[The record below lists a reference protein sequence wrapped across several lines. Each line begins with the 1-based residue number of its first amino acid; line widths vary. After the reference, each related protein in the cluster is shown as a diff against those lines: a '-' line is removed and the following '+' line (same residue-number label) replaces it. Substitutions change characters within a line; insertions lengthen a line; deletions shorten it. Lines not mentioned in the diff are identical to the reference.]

1 MPDNSPQQAL
11 FHHEEPAPQGPFVK
25 VAIERGIDK
34 LASGAD
40 TLTYRDPGL
49 DLRPG
54 DMVEAPLGK
63 TAKVGG
69 VVTQAGGP
77 ELLGHLSPAKV
88 RPVLRKTGGRIPGS
102 LLELATWLARYYA
115 SPLGM
120 ALATVTPSAVKKQT
134 GKRTRKALEPTGAEP
149 TERLPPKTR
158 EVWERI
164 SGLDR
169 EMFPVEHRVLAE
181 AVGATSV
188 GPLNRL
194 VRLGLLREVVVER
207 VTSRVRAP
215 GGDAGVDVAPELTVA
230 QREVVEGVCLA
241 LGGGLGGFGVH
252 LLRGVTGSGKTEVYL
267 RVIERALEGGKG
279 AIVLVP
285 EIALTPQT
293 SGRFARR
300 FVSHGVA
307 VLHSGLSA
315 AERHRQWAMIA
326 SGEARVVVGARS
338 AVFAPVADLGVIVV
352 DEEHDGSYKQD
363 QAPRYNGR
371 DVAIKRGQLEGAT
384 VVLGS
389 ATPSLESWA
398 NAHTHSDFWTLWEL
412 PDRVGGGVLPPVKIV
427 DIKEEHRIAHSLGRK
442 GRGAIGPTL
451 AAALERTLKEGGQAI
466 LLMNR
471 RGHSTY
477 IGCASAAC
485 GWVLAC
491 DDCDASMVLHK
502 DGRIRGGESLRCHH
516 CQSEKLLPPAC
527 PVCSR
532 GLIRLGFG
540 IQRVEEELRGLV
552 DLASDEVERVD
563 SDTMRTAGHYF
574 RVLDRFAKGDIR
586 LLLGTQMIAKGLDFP
601 NVRLVGVVNADT
613 ALSLPDFRAA
623 ERTFQLITQ
632 VAGRAGRAEH
642 AGEVIVQTASPES
655 DPIRAAARHD
665 FLGFV
670 RGEMSV
676 RSACGLPPASRM
688 ARIVV
693 RDQKAERAEAGAA
706 ALADLLVS
714 LSPPGVRVQGPM
726 PCTITRIADRFR
738 WEVLLIAPRAG
749 LIQRVLGEA
758 RARGELVSDA
768 RTAVDVDPVAL
779 M

>member
-1 MPDNSPQQAL
+1 MPDNTPQQAL
-11 FHHEEPAPQGPFVK
+11 FHHEEPAPEGPFVR
-25 VAIERGIDK
+25 VAVERGIDK

-49 DLRPG
+49 GLHPG
-54 DMVEAPLGK
+54 DLVEVPLGK
-63 TAKVGG
+63 SAKVGG
-69 VVTQAGGP
+69 VVTEAGGP
-77 ELLGHLSPAKV
+77 ELLGDLSPAKV
-88 RPVLRKTGGRIPGS
+88 RGVLRKTGGRIPGT
-102 LLELATWLARYYA
+102 LLQLAAWLARYYA

-120 ALATVTPSAVKKQT
+120 ALAAVTPAAVKKQT
-134 GKRTRKALEPTGAEP
+134 GKRTRKALEPTGAEAV
-149 TERLPPKTR
+149 ERLPPKTR

-164 SGLDR
+164 CGLDR
-169 EMFPVEHRVLAE
+169 GMFPVEHRVLAE
-181 AVGATSV
+181 AVGSKSV

-194 VRLGLLREVVVER
+194 VRLGLLREVTVER
-207 VTSRVRAP
+207 VSSRVRAP
-215 GGDAGVDVAPELTVA
+215 AVDVGVDVKPELTAA
-230 QREVVEGVCLA
+230 QREVVEGICES
-241 LGGGLGGFGVH
+241 LGGFCVH

-267 RVIERALEGGKG
+267 RVIERALEGGEG

-300 FVSHGVA
+300 FASHGVA

-315 AERHRQWAMIA
+315 AERHRQWARIA

-371 DVAIKRGQLEGAT
+371 DVAIKRAQLEGAS

-398 NAHTHSDFWTLWEL
+398 NAHGQTGFWRLWAL
-412 PDRVGGGVLPPVKIV
+412 PERVGGGVLPPVKIV
-427 DIKEEHRIAHSLGRK
+427 DIKEEHRLAAADGRK
-442 GRGAIGPTL
+442 DRGAIGPTL
-451 AAALERTLKEGGQAI
+451 AAALVRTLKEGGQAI

-516 CQSEKLLPPAC
+516 CQSEKLMPRAC

-552 DLASDEVERVD
+552 DLAADEVERVD

-574 RVLDRFAKGDIR
+574 RVLDRFAKGEVR

-613 ALSLPDFRAA
+613 ALSLPDFRAS

-642 AGEVIVQTASPES
+642 AGEVIVQTASPDS
-655 DPIRAAARHD
+655 APIRSAAAHD
-665 FLGFV
+665 FLGFA
-670 RGEMSV
+670 RKEMTV
-676 RSACGLPPASRM
+676 RSGCGLPPATRM

-693 RDQKAERAEAGAA
+693 RDQRQEKAEGEAA
-706 ALADLLVS
+706 ALAELLRS
-714 LSPPGVRVQGPM
+714 LGGVRVEGPM
-726 PCTITRIADRFR
+726 PCTIARIADRFR
-738 WEVLLIAPRAG
+738 YEVLLFAPRAG
-749 LIQRVLGEA
+749 EIQRVLGG
-758 RARGELVSDA
+758 ARGALVSDV